1 MIYTEAEHFIKESHN
16 GVIRLGLGRIE
27 ELLER
32 LGCPQKKLKFIHV
45 AGTNGKGSVCAM
57 TAEILKAAGYKTGLF
72 TSPVISVYR
81 EQFRINGEMISEEE
95 FVRYAE
101 MVRNACAKMT
111 DVPSEFEK
119 AVALAFLYFN
129 ENRCDFVVL
138 EVGMGGCDDATN
150 VIEVPEVAAI
160 VNIDMTI
167 WDFWGQHWKKLRR
180 KKQGL
185 LKKTERS

>member
-72 TSPVISVYR
+72 TSPLISVFR
-81 EQFRINGEMISEEE
+81 EQVRIN
-95 FVRYAE
+95 
-101 MVRNACAKMT
+101 C
-111 DVPSEFEK
+111 
-119 AVALAFLYFN
+119 
-129 ENRCDFVVL
+129 
-138 EVGMGGCDDATN
+138 
-150 VIEVPEVAAI
+150 
-160 VNIDMTI
+160 
-167 WDFWGQHWKKLRR
+167 
-180 KKQGL
+180 
-185 LKKTERS
+185 

>member
-101 MVRNACAKMT
+101 MVRT
-111 DVPSEFEK
+111 VSYTHLTLP
-119 AVALAFLYFN
+119 
-129 ENRCDFVVL
+129 
-138 EVGMGGCDDATN
+138 TN
-150 VIEVPEVAAI
+150 SRV
-160 VNIDMTI
+160 
-167 WDFWGQHWKKLRR
+167 
-180 KKQGL
+180 
-185 LKKTERS
+185 

>member
-16 GVIRLGLGRIE
+16 EVIRLGLGRIE

-72 TSPVISVYR
+72 TSPVISAYR

-101 MVRNACAKMT
+101 LVRNACAKMT

-138 EVGMGGCDDATN
+138 EVGMGGCDEQLS
-150 VIEVPEVAAI
+150 ILI
-160 VNIDMTI
+160 MTI
-167 WDFWGQHWKKLRR
+167 WNFWGQHWKKLRR